1 MINIESSGITDIG
14 RRRELNEDSFFY
26 DDGMRLYVVADGMGG
41 HNAGEVASELVVKT
55 IRDYLNQNTAQDA
68 LQDPIK
74 TEDKLSEDARRLLT
88 GIHLSNHIVHQAA
101 LQNEDYKGMGSTV
114 SAVYLTNETFIVA
127 NVGDSLVYLIRDG
140 KIKLLSVPHTLVAEQ
155 AELDPENAELLW
167 NDFKHVLTRAMGV
180 DKFVKADIKEMPFF
194 KNDILV
200 ISSDGLTDKAT
211 PEEILEL
218 VDNQRS
224 DLACQ
229 KLVDLANARGGEDNI
244 TAIVLRIKSEA
255 NNNSGISGRFKN
267 IFKKLFYTHL
277 QPKINKSTHAKDHA

>member
-1 MINIESSGITDIG
+1 MIEIESSGITDIG
-14 RRRELNEDSFFY
+14 RRRELNEDSLFY
-26 DDGMRLYVVADGMGG
+26 DDGMGLYVVADGMGG
-41 HNAGEVASELVVKT
+41 HNAGEVASQLVVDT
-55 IRDYLNQNTAQDA
+55 IRDYLNQNSDPDPV
-68 LQDPIK
+68 QDPIK
-74 TEDKLSEDARRLLT
+74 VDGKLSKDARRLLA
-88 GIHLSNHIVHQAA
+88 GIHLSNHVVHQAA

-114 SAVYLTNETFIVA
+114 SVVYLTDRTFIVA

-180 DKFVKADIKEMPFF
+180 DKSVKADIKEMPFF
-194 KNDILV
+194 RNDILV

-218 VDNQRS
+218 VYNQRS
-224 DLACQ
+224 NLACQ

-244 TAIVLRIKSEA
+244 TAIVLRIKSEVK
-255 NNNSGISGRFKN
+255 NNRSLSARFKN
-267 IFKKLFYTHL
+267 IFQKLLNTH
-277 QPKINKSTHAKDHA
+277 

>member
-26 DDGMRLYVVADGMGG
+26 DDGMGLYVVADGMGG
-41 HNAGEVASELVVKT
+41 HNAGEVASELVVRT
-55 IRDYLNQNTAQDA
+55 IRDYLNQNTNQDA
-68 LQDPIK
+68 SQDPIK
-74 TEDKLSEDARRLLT
+74 AEDKLSEDARRLLT

-114 SAVYLTNETFIVA
+114 SAVYLTDKTFIVA

-244 TAIVLRIKSEA
+244 TAIVLRIKSDA
-255 NNNSGISGRFKN
+255 NNNSGTSGRFKN

-277 QPKINKSTHAKDHA
+277 QPKNK

>member
-1 MINIESSGITDIG
+1 MIDIESSGITDIG

-26 DDGMRLYVVADGMGG
+26 DDGMGLYVVADGMGG

-55 IRDYLNQNTAQDA
+55 ICDYLNQNSAQDSF
-68 LQDPIK
+68 QGTIK
-74 TEDKLSEDARRLLT
+74 IENKLSENARRLLE
-88 GIHLSNHIVHQAA
+88 GIHLSNQVVYQAA

-114 SAVYLTNETFIVA
+114 SAVYLTDTTFIVA

-140 KIKLLSVPHTLVAEQ
+140 KIKLISVPHTLVAEQ

-180 DKFVKADIKEMPFF
+180 DKSVKADIKEMPFF
-194 KNDILV
+194 QNDILV

-224 DLACQ
+224 DQACQ
-229 KLVDLANARGGEDNI
+229 KLIDLANARGGEDNI
-244 TAIVLRIKSEA
+244 TAIVLRIKSDA

-267 IFKKLFYTHL
+267 IFKKFYTHL
-277 QPKINKSTHAKDHA
+277 QPKNK

>member
-74 TEDKLSEDARRLLT
+74 AEDKLSEDARRLLT

-218 VDNQRS
+218 VENQRS

-244 TAIVLRIKSEA
+244 TAIVLRIKSDA

-277 QPKINKSTHAKDHA
+277 QSKKNKSN

>member
-41 HNAGEVASELVVKT
+41 HNAGEVASELVVRT

-74 TEDKLSEDARRLLT
+74 AEDKLSEDARRLLT
-88 GIHLSNHIVHQAA
+88 GIHLSNHIVHQTA

-114 SAVYLTNETFIVA
+114 SAVYLTDRTFIVA

-224 DLACQ
+224 DRACQ
-229 KLVDLANARGGEDNI
+229 KLVALANARGGEDNI
-244 TAIVLRIKSEA
+244 TAIVLRIKSDA

-277 QPKINKSTHAKDHA
+277 QPKKNKSN

>member
-26 DDGMRLYVVADGMGG
+26 DDGMGLYVVADGMGG
-41 HNAGEVASELVVKT
+41 HNAGEVASELVVRT
-55 IRDYLNQNTAQDA
+55 IRDYLNQNTDQDA
-68 LQDPIK
+68 SQDPIK
-74 TEDKLSEDARRLLT
+74 AEDKLSEDARRLLT

-114 SAVYLTNETFIVA
+114 SAVYLTDKTFIVA

-244 TAIVLRIKSEA
+244 TAIVLRIKSDA
-255 NNNSGISGRFKN
+255 NNNSGTSGRFKN

-277 QPKINKSTHAKDHA
+277 QPKNT